1 MATTAAQVR
10 IDILRPIPG
19 DRDQA
24 WAVDCRTC
32 GVTVSRHRSQS
43 AALLG
48 RTGHLDRRHPGAELA
63 PDPDF
68 ARLT

>member
-1 MATTAAQVR
+1 MPTTAVR

-63 PDPDF
+63 PDL
-68 ARLT
+68 AEVSQ